1 MRDLVEIEQNS
12 TAIWASKDSLLDSVS
27 AGAIASHLVR
37 DAINDGKE
45 LPRDPEEDEVRK
57 RLIGLIADRKSE
69 TDDLLEAET
78 FEARRDLKNLVFDLG
93 RIESIVSGSKHDL
106 EGCVGH
112 WRDQFE
118 TRATAVLKART
129 EVRVYEVEFEINP
142 TDLDHVD
149 EAKRVTRIY
158 WVVDAS
164 MIAASLWSAGTAGG
178 ILGALVLSASLSFA
192 TIMAGSLAGKALAK
206 AKAAKDPH
214 TRRKH
219 KAASLGLM
227 GVGCAL
233 PVITALYR
241 GGLEAFTQPQTYVVG
256 IITFGLLKL
265 VSEAWSKVRDDS
277 RYAALLKARDEAEAL
292 LEEAFESGPYHLERI
307 SGQGVETLDAWL
319 EERETRWQEDGDAA
333 LDYISSR
340 VDRHTALRDADHQKA
355 HDAQKDHWDR
365 VVHGVDGHEVSV
377 PDHMRLAP
385 NLSGFWAPVNRI
397 VTTDWAAL
405 HSGAESRIKEA
416 RVRVPEVQTDLRAA
430 FSTMAQTL
438 QSAEDAIRSKL
449 RDRLVRGGRDQ
460 VTGSNKTSSD
470 KE

>member
-1 MRDLVEIEQNS
+1 MRDLVETEQNS
-12 TAIWASKDSLLDSVS
+12 TAIWASKDSLLGSVS
-27 AGAIASHLVR
+27 AHAIASRLIL

-45 LPRDPEEDEVRK
+45 LPRDPEEDEVGK

-93 RIESIVSGSKHDL
+93 RIENIVSGSKHAL
-106 EGCVGH
+106 QGCAGY
-112 WRDQFE
+112 WGDQFE
-118 TRATAVLKART
+118 TRATAVLRT
-129 EVRVYEVEFEINP
+129 RNEVRVYEVEFDINP
-142 TDLDHVD
+142 TDL
-149 EAKRVTRIY
+149 EYEGKAKKTERVAWLIDT
-158 WVVDAS
+158 S

-178 ILGALVLSASLSFA
+178 IFGAVVLSASLSFA
-192 TIMAGSLAGKALAK
+192 TIMAGRLAGKALAK
-206 AKAAKDPH
+206 AKAAKDPQ

-219 KAASLGLM
+219 RLTSFGLM

-256 IITFGLLKL
+256 IVTFGLLKL
-265 VSEAWSKVRDDS
+265 VSDAWSKVRDDG
-277 RYAALLKARDEAEAL
+277 RYAALLNARDEAEAL
-292 LEEAFESGPYHLERI
+292 LEEAFESGAHHLERI
-307 SGQGVETLDAWL
+307 SGEGIETLDTWL
-319 EERETRWQEDGDAA
+319 EEREMRWHEDGDAA
-333 LDYISSR
+333 LDYIISR
-340 VDRHTALRDADHQKA
+340 VDRHTALRDADQQKA

-365 VVHGVDGHEVSV
+365 VAHGVDGHEVNV

-405 HSGAESRIKEA
+405 HSDAEGRIKEA
-416 RVRVPEVQTDLRAA
+416 RVRVPKAQTDLRAA
-430 FSTMAQTL
+430 FSAMAQTL

-460 VTGSNKTSSD
+460 VTESNKTSSD